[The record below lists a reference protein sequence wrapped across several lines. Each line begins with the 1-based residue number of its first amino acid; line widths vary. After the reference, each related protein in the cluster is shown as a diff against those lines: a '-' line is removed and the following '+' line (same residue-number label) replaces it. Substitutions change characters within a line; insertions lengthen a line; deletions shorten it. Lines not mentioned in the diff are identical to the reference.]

1 MGRQTN
7 KTVLDS
13 NTICKEYKKR
23 DRRGRAL
30 VVTAESPMVRKELSG
45 EEAFELNPEELGVE
59 FQGHEEGHFKQTV
72 NSEAVRLGRAWCD

>member
-1 MGRQTN
+1 M
-7 KTVLDS
+7 
-13 NTICKEYKKR
+13 
-23 DRRGRAL
+23 
-30 VVTAESPMVRKELSG
+30 VTAESPMVRKELSG